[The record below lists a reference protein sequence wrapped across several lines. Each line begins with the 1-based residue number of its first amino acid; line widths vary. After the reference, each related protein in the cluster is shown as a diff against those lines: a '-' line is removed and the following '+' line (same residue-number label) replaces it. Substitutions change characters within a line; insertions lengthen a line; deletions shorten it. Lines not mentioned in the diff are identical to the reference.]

1 MVTFSSS
8 YEQNRLIPTGT
19 LRLDKQS
26 ARLELMLRLF
36 WDVKQAKTKQHLVDV
51 ELRLA
56 PGHFSV
62 AGAELADEVV
72 AAGTKGNGLN

>member
-1 MVTFSSS
+1 MTA
-8 YEQNRLIPTGT
+8 NRGP
-19 LRLDKQS
+19 R
-26 ARLELMLRLF
+26 
-36 WDVKQAKTKQHLVDV
+36 HLVDV

>member
-1 MVTFSSS
+1 MGPV
-8 YEQNRLIPTGT
+8 Q
-19 LRLDKQS
+19 QS
-26 ARLELMLRLF
+26 AYFTTNFATFQDLEQ
-36 WDVKQAKTKQHLVDV
+36 VNKTKANRRPRHLVDV

-72 AAGTKGNGLN
+72 AAGTKGKWPQLAAGC